1 MPKYVP
7 YVRTAEGYIERIS
20 YAIFNSS
27 DEHPPLYIHEQPVSG
42 WPESRV
48 FWAHETGP
56 SVGIAPIPSCTPDA
70 ERDVNSPSPARSAP
84 SSPPLSIDHLVHSL
98 PCPICK
104 TIAIRSIGGWHIRK
118 NP

>member
-1 MPKYVP
+1 MGIQLLVGITLMPKYVP

-42 WPESRV
+42 WPESKV

-56 SVGIAPIPSCTPDA
+56 SVGIAPILSCTPDA
-70 ERDVNSPSPARSAP
+70 ERGVNSLSPAGSAP
-84 SSPPLSIDHLVHSL
+84 LSPALD
-98 PCPICK
+98 
-104 TIAIRSIGGWHIRK
+104 
-118 NP
+118 

>member
-27 DEHPPLYIHEQPVSG
+27 DEHPPLYIHEQTVSG

-84 SSPPLSIDHLVHSL
+84 LLSPALD
-98 PCPICK
+98 
-104 TIAIRSIGGWHIRK
+104 
-118 NP
+118 